1 MKGYCSLFVSDTD
14 DAEDIIQDCFLK
26 VWEKRAS
33 IDVEKSIESYLF
45 VILRNHCLN
54 YLKDNRLKG
63 EMVREETLKINELQY
78 LYQLDLAE
86 REEKSLEEQLI
97 IAFQNCV
104 DSLSQKTGQVF
115 RLCKIEGKK
124 QKEVADELG
133 ISLKAVEKHIALAKQ
148 QIMKQ
153 LSKQYPLWSVM
164 ISIWLQN

>member
-1 MKGYCSLFVSDTD
+1 MKGYCSLFVQNKD

-54 YLKDNRLKG
+54 FLKDKRLIG
-63 EMVREETLKINELQY
+63 ETFRKETMNVSELQY

-104 DSLSQKTGQVF
+104 ETLPRKTGQVF
-115 RLCKIEGKK
+115 RLCKIEGMK
-124 QKEVADELG
+124 QKEVAGKLG
-133 ISLKAVEKHIALAKQ
+133 ISLKAVEKHIAAAKQ
-148 QIMKQ
+148 RILKQ
-153 LSKQYPLWSVM
+153 LSKQYPLWGVM
-164 ISIWLQN
+164 VSIWLQN